1 MVKYNKK
8 IAFSLA
14 ILIIP
19 WLTVPFMGKRNFFR
33 FLPVA
38 SFTNLFLSVFSLI
51 CNKKK
56 WWITQN
62 PLSPGPID
70 FTYILGPYFVATLWI
85 FKLTY
90 GNFPKYLI
98 TNMVLDFFN
107 AFPLPY
113 IGKKFGIVKFIKM
126 KHTTWYFICVFLA
139 IVIYGYQYVVEQSIR
154 KAASFKNTELS
165 SNKNQDEV

>member
-1 MVKYNKK
+1 MGKNNIK

-14 ILIIP
+14 TLILP
-19 WLTVPFMGKRNFFR
+19 WLTVPFMGKRNFIR

-51 CNKKK
+51 CYRKK
-56 WWITQN
+56 WWITKN
-62 PLSPGPID
+62 PISPGPID

-85 FKLTY
+85 FKLTF
-90 GNFPKYLI
+90 GNFPKYLM
-98 TNMVLDFFN
+98 TNMVLDLIN

-113 IGKKFGIVKFIKM
+113 IGSKVGVVKFIKM
-126 KHTTWYFICVFLA
+126 KNTAWYFICVSLA
-139 IVIYGYQYVVEQSIR
+139 IIIYGFQYVVEQSIR

-165 SNKNQDEV
+165 SNEN

>member
-1 MVKYNKK
+1 MAKKNIK
-8 IAFSLA
+8 IAFSLS

-19 WLTVPFMGKRNFFR
+19 WLTVPFIGKRNFFR

-38 SFTNLFLSVFSLI
+38 SFTNLIISVFSLF
-51 CNKKK
+51 CYKKK
-56 WWITQN
+56 WWITKN
-62 PLSPGPID
+62 PLSPGAID

-98 TNMVLDFFN
+98 TNIILDLFN

-113 IGKKFGIVKFIKM
+113 IGKKIGIVKFIKM
-126 KHTTWYFICVFLA
+126 KHTTWYFICVFLS
-139 IVIYGYQYVVEQSIR
+139 IIIYGYQLVVEKSIR

-165 SNKNQDEV
+165 FNKNQDKV